1 MKEEQENIGKSQAK
15 LLGMKNITAEIRTQ
29 CMA

>member
-15 LLGMKNITAEIRTQ
+15 LLGMKNTTTEITQ

>member
-15 LLGMKNITAEIRTQ
+15 LLGMKNITEITQ